1 MELSSYLPLLA
12 HSRLP
17 LGERNEPFCAASALT
32 FDTSGLKWDHRI
44 RMWASA
50 AELSAVWLATYERLA
65 LHLILHSSV
74 HTSHIINAL
83 RAECQSF
90 RRLSFFSGTC
100 VQVILLFTKEKLFFF
115 KLKCCRLPCVWWHGA
130 HISLSRQKGW
140 TFHIFQ
146 PAIFLSS
153 LATPLPGL
161 SVRLTSHGTAGRS
174 CCSGRGAQRLAD
186 LCYVIYIEACNWT
199 RRSNCRICVDA
210 SANNAEDLIKL
221 KSRGYGAI
229 VLVQVTL

>member
-32 FDTSGLKWDHRI
+32 FDTSGFKWDHRI

-65 LHLILHSSV
+65 LHLILHSSIY
-74 HTSHIINAL
+74 TSHIINAL
-83 RAECQSF
+83 RADCQSF

-115 KLKCCRLPCVWWHGA
+115 FLNWNVVGFPVSDDMA
-130 HISLSRQKGW
+130 HISLCLDRKDELL
-140 TFHIFQ
+140 IFSNQ
-146 PAIFLSS
+146 PFFCHHL
-153 LATPLPGL
+153 PLP
-161 SVRLTSHGTAGRS
+161 SPVCPCVSHLTGP
-174 CCSGRGAQRLAD
+174 QRLAD
-186 LCYVIYIEACNWT
+186 LCYVICIEACNWT